1 MADNESKAMI
11 AVPLQSLVPGM
22 QVPVDLFVSLNETR
36 FVMIFK
42 AGIVLDSERAKE
54 FDRRGVKELFVR
66 KEDYSRFFN
75 RQIMIAGIVVQHAK
89 INEEQKLGFVHVAGE
104 LILRELE
111 SMGFSGE
118 SYEAARDTAKSIL
131 TLVSSEPNL
140 AKLITRFNQTAS
152 NVFNH
157 SMAVGL
163 VAVMIGRSIG
173 WTRPETLEKL
183 ALGGILHDI
192 GLQEISPAVVAKA
205 RTEMS
210 YEELKEYESHSFRG
224 MQILQGLG
232 FVPDDVVAIAYE
244 HHENSIGQ
252 GYPRRLWDMK
262 INPLARIIALAD
274 TFCDLTLVS
283 PSNQKPK
290 TPEEA
295 LWHIETVM
303 GQPFNKEAFK
313 NFKSLLRAPRAGAA

>member
-1 MADNESKAMI
+1 MI
-11 AVPLQSLVPGM
+11 AVPIQSLIPGM
-22 QVPVDLFVSLNETR
+22 QVPVDIYVSLNETR
-36 FVMIFK
+36 FVLIFK
-42 AGIVLDSERAKE
+42 AGITLDAERAKE
-54 FDRRGVKELFVR
+54 FDHRGVKEFYVR
-66 KEDYSRFFN
+66 KEDYPRFFN
-75 RQIMIAGIVVQHAK
+75 RQLTVAGIVIQHAK
-89 INEEQKLGFVHVAGE
+89 INENQKLGFVHVAGE
-104 LILRELE
+104 LILREFE
-111 SMGFSGE
+111 TMGFSGE
-118 SYEAARDTAKSIL
+118 SYDAAKDTAKSIL

-140 AKLITRFNQTAS
+140 AKLITRFNQVAP

-163 VAVMIGRSIG
+163 VGVMIGRSIG

-192 GLQEISPAVVAKA
+192 GLQEISPAVVSKRRAD
-205 RTEMS
+205 MS

-252 GYPRRLWDMK
+252 GYPRRMWDMK

-274 TFCDLTLVS
+274 TFCELTLVS
-283 PSNQKPK
+283 ESNPRPK
-290 TPEEA
+290 TAEEA

-313 NFKSLLRAPRAGAA
+313 NFKVLLRTPRSNAA